1 MKIAKDGYPTIAV
14 LIFMSAGGY
23 LISPFITA
31 VLACP
36 LVLSLWFYRDPERA
50 PEYAPPDAWLSPAD
64 GRVVEIGEASDVYAG
79 NATRIGIF
87 MNGFDVHVNRFPFEG
102 TVEEIVYMPGR
113 KWFAIAPKSS
123 EINERLY
130 VRAMTPHGRT
140 TLVQIAGIMA
150 RRIICYTKQ
159 GSHLARGERY
169 GMIKLGSK
177 VDVYL
182 PSSISPSVK
191 IGDKVRAGETVI
203 GVIRGT

>member
-1 MKIAKDGYPTIAV
+1 MKIAKDGLPTIAA
-14 LIFMSAGGY
+14 LAFMSAGGGY
-23 LISPFITA
+23 LISYWITA

-36 LVLSLWFYRDPERA
+36 LLLSIWFYRDPERA
-50 PEYAPPDAWLSPAD
+50 PKDVSGDAWLSPAD
-64 GRVVEIGEASDVYAG
+64 GRVVEIGEASDPYAG
-79 NATRIGIF
+79 NVTRIGIF

-102 TVEEIVYMPGR
+102 TVEEIVHVPGR

-123 EINERLY
+123 ELNERLY
-130 VRAMTPHGRT
+130 VRAMTPRSRV
-140 TLVQIAGIMA
+140 TLVQIAGILA
-150 RRIICYTKQ
+150 RRIICYAKS

-177 VDVYL
+177 VDIYL

-203 GVIRGT
+203 GVVK

>member
-1 MKIAKDGYPTIAV
+1 MKIARDGYPTIAA

-31 VLACP
+31 ILAFP
-36 LVLSLWFYRDPERA
+36 LVLSVWFYRDPERS
-50 PEYAPPDAWLSPAD
+50 PGDISPDAWLSPAD
-64 GRVVEIGEASDVYAG
+64 GRVVEVGEASDPYAG
-79 NATRIGIF
+79 NVTRIGIF

-102 TVEEIVYMPGR
+102 TVEEITHVPGR
-113 KWFAIAPKSS
+113 KWFAIAPKAS

-150 RRIICYTKQ
+150 RRIKCYIKH

-177 VDVYL
+177 VDIYL
-182 PSSISPSVK
+182 PSSVSPSVK
-191 IGDKVRAGETVI
+191 VGDRVRAGETVI
-203 GVIRGT
+203 GVMK